1 MSLIQ
6 LGAFLAAG
14 LFLGVLA
21 FLELGRRIGRRRIA
35 SGDTEGSGFGAV
47 ESAIFGL
54 MGLLIAFTFS
64 GAAGRFDAR
73 RDLVTQ
79 EANNIGTAWLRIDL
93 LPADAQVTLRDL
105 FRRYLDSRL
114 ATYRSVRNMDVAM
127 AEYGRSAALQLDIW
141 TAAVAGCKDPGAAPG
156 ACVLVL
162 GSLNDMIDI
171 TTTRLMASRMHPP
184 NVIFA
189 MLVVLTL
196 AGALLAGHAMASHPR
211 WSWTHVLALA
221 TVMSATVYI
230 IIDLEYPR
238 LGIIRV
244 DAVDDVLVDL
254 RKSMDAVPPGAGTN
268 TP

>member
-1 MSLIQ
+1 MTLIQ
-6 LGAFLAAG
+6 LGPFLATG

-21 FLELGRRIGRRRIA
+21 FLELGRRIGRRRLA
-35 SGDTEGSGFGAV
+35 SGATEAGGFGAV

-79 EANNIGTAWLRIDL
+79 EANDIGTAWLRIDL
-93 LPADAQVTLRDL
+93 VPAEAQVKLRDL

-114 ATYRSVRNMDVAM
+114 ATYRNVRDAEMAM
-127 AEYGRSAALQLDIW
+127 AEFARSGALQQEIW
-141 TAAVAGCKDPGAAPG
+141 TVAVAGCRDPGAAPG
-156 ACVLVL
+156 ACVLLVNA
-162 GSLNDMIDI
+162 LNEMFDI
-171 TTTRLMASRMHPP
+171 TTTRLMATRIHPP
-184 NVIFA
+184 PVIFA

-211 WSWTHVLALA
+211 WSWMHALALA

-238 LGIIRV
+238 LGFIRV
-244 DAVDDVLVDL
+244 DTADDVLVDA
-254 RKSMDAVPPGAGTN
+254 RRSMD
-268 TP
+268 

>member
-6 LGAFLAAG
+6 FGPALAVA
-14 LFLGVLA
+14 LFVGVLA
-21 FLELGRRIGRRRIA
+21 CLEMGRRIGRRRIA
-35 SGDTEGSGFGAV
+35 SGDTEGGGFGAV

-64 GAAGRFDAR
+64 GAAARFDAR

-93 LPADAQVTLRDL
+93 LPAEAQPKLRDL

-114 ATYRSVRNMDVAM
+114 ATYRNARNLDAAM
-127 AEYGRSAALQLDIW
+127 AEYARSSALQQDIW
-141 TAAVAGCKDPGAAPG
+141 TAAVTGCKDPGAAPSS
-156 ACVLVL
+156 CVLVL
-162 GSLNDMIDI
+162 NSLNAMIDI

-196 AGALLAGHAMASHPR
+196 AAAMLAGHAMARHPR
-211 WSWTHVLALA
+211 WSWTHVLALSL
-221 TVMSATVYI
+221 VMSATVYI

-238 LGIIRV
+238 LGFIRV
-244 DAVDDVLVDL
+244 DAVDRVLMDV
-254 RKSMDAVPPGAGTN
+254 RRSMD
-268 TP
+268 

>member
-6 LGAFLAAG
+6 FGPVLAVG
-14 LFLGVLA
+14 LFVGVLA

-35 SGDTEGSGFGAV
+35 SGGAEGGGGFGAV

-79 EANNIGTAWLRIDL
+79 EANAIGTAWLRIDL
-93 LPADAQVTLRDL
+93 VPADAQAKLRDL

-114 ATYRSVRNMDVAM
+114 ATYRNVRDAEMTM
-127 AEYGRSAALQLDIW
+127 AEFARSGALQQEIW
-141 TAAVAGCKDPGAAPG
+141 TAAVAGCRDPGAAPS

-162 GSLNDMIDI
+162 NALNEMIDI
-171 TTTRLMASRMHPP
+171 TTTRLMATRMHPP
-184 NVIFA
+184 PVIFA

-211 WSWTHVLALA
+211 WSWMHGLALA
-221 TVMSATVYI
+221 TVMAATVYI

-238 LGIIRV
+238 LGFIRV
-244 DAVDDVLVDL
+244 DAADEVLVDV
-254 RKSMDAVPPGAGTN
+254 RRSMD
-268 TP
+268 